1 VSQIDALQLV
11 GLTRQRLV
19 DLAVSENYLR
29 NPALAR
35 AAEKIWQDAGEHG
48 GLVSKLWIQGAFP
61 SKSSEDSLES
71 LAMEGLF
78 PRDLCQ
84 YLENTGKFPPARP
97 LFSHQA
103 DAFRHVASA
112 PSGEKPSL
120 VITAGTGAGKTEA
133 FLLPI
138 LAGLWRQAR
147 GANEHGMRCLILYP
161 MNALV
166 TDQVTRLYELLQD
179 QSTLSLFHFT
189 SETPENDRYV
199 RSEEMW
205 KPCRRRSRQAARA
218 SIPDIVI
225 TNYSMLEYMLCR
237 PQDREFF
244 GPALRYIVLDE
255 AHLYTGTLAAE
266 ITLLL
271 RRVRDRCGVSPEQ
284 ITHIATSA
292 TLGGTTEDLESFA
305 ATIFSVPHKLV
316 KIVQGATAPLP
327 RPQQLG
333 AAQTPRADQL
343 AEHRELELV
352 TLNADGEFVAPDPD
366 ALRRLRPVLSKL
378 LPDEAIS
385 SAEASAKGF
394 LAPFLKLSLEQ
405 VPIVRR
411 LMELVYDKAVLSID
425 SLACGLWGNADQA
438 TRDAAVVLLRLTA
451 AARLKSN
458 EPPLIPHRLHFLVRA
473 PHGLAACL
481 NTSCS
486 GPTDLRA
493 EGIGCLQAPRDRCVH
508 CNSVTLPV
516 HRCKACGQWALAG
529 YENLETGELESGHF
543 AELAKRRYYL
553 VADSGGKDLPVII
566 VNPETGEYFGKGTGT
581 RLFRAPC
588 PDHGA
593 SCNDPSQCTQQQC
606 PNCTT
611 SWGASPDDADE
622 DDRDLL
628 IQPLTG
634 GERLALSVATET
646 VLYGMPVYP
655 DPSRDWKP
663 GKGRRLLC
671 FSDSRREAARLGPLL
686 TSQHET
692 WVIRSAIANTL
703 ATYKPASAAYIKR
716 QIQRYEADAAD
727 PTLARADRDEA
738 NRKAADLRNQLSTAA
753 SGIPFTEF
761 ARSFADRPQISELL
775 DRELAE
781 KHAEWLQERWKENR
795 RSVASHAEALIAQE
809 MDKPLR
815 TAVSTEAVGLLEL
828 VYPGL
833 ADLPLPP
840 SFAGQL
846 PNDEIRNK
854 LAGVWPDILAALLDT
869 LRADWAVDW
878 SKNEEA
884 GRKWNGESPLHGRWS
899 TRSKNGWTARRF
911 IGDDNPKG
919 HNLQLRLW
927 FAKKLLAAA
936 DCPESFSSPLLEAA
950 FDQLYQGADNQ
961 RLPWLK
967 RESSHQ
973 VSRGESDQAIQILLD
988 GLRLRAPDKLYRC
1001 SGTGTLWPRTILGWA
1016 PLRGCLVET
1025 PSVSVGSLHEITQAE
1040 ADEDRRWGRA
1050 RRELREADIFSMG
1063 LWGEEH
1069 SAQLSPEENKRRQ
1082 FLFRDGARN
1091 LLSSTTTMEL
1101 GIDIGGLNGVVLGN
1115 VPPGRANH
1123 MQRAGRAG
1131 RRADGSSIAVTFA
1144 RNRAFDREVFAR
1156 FEDFLGRSLRR
1167 PVVFLGRPRFIRRH
1181 LHAMLLA
1188 EFFAPMQSPQTGAM
1202 DAYSNMGKLCG
1213 LDAPPRWT
1221 GSAKPDWSSSGAGNA
1236 EDFIRF
1242 LGPLRSSLNP
1252 FRKRCSNIVQDTP
1265 LKGIID
1271 DDGAWREFLDEA
1283 ESQFLDACKEWR
1295 KDYDSLREAWADVPK
1310 GPPSTALP
1318 AERAKANSIRYQ
1330 LRAISDITVIEW
1342 FSDAGFLP
1350 RYGFPIHLQRL
1361 SVRRPR
1367 EDRPD
1372 KSTTAEGYRLERSSL
1387 LALNEYVPGAMVLVG
1402 GKIAESKG
1410 ILKHWTEANHD
1421 EALGLNNWALRCLND
1436 HDYLATSP
1444 DQPCK
1449 ECNELPQGPGQALMF
1464 PRFGYTTA
1472 AWDPPKPPGR
1482 NLDRVGEVV
1491 LSTAGG
1497 FTLSAA
1503 TKKESNFGDVPGLMA
1518 SYYEA
1523 GAGELLL
1530 RNAGGEA
1537 WSKLGLGFAL
1547 CTRCGFAMSEEKPP
1561 NANGA
1566 PPALPK
1572 RFRDHPSVFS
1582 STPLTRCWP
1591 KSLQYEPVLRHKV
1604 LAARETTD
1612 VLILDWP
1619 GDSDEAPLFSL
1630 GRALVLAGARL
1641 LELDSRELNLELK
1654 ARDAGKLGILLYD
1667 TIPGGAG
1674 HCFELFN
1681 LGQDW
1686 LKEAR
1691 RILRGTASHDAVCR
1705 RACLECLL
1713 DFAGQFHAARL
1724 NRKGALE
1731 LLDAVLGD
1739 L

>member
-1 VSQIDALQLV
+1 MSQIDALALV
-11 GLTRQRLV
+11 DFTRQRLV
-19 DLAVSENYLR
+19 DLAISENYLR
-29 NPALAR
+29 SPALAR
-35 AAEKIWQDAGEHG
+35 AAETIWRGSGEHG
-48 GLVSKLWIQGAFP
+48 GLVSELWIQGAFP
-61 SKSSEDSLES
+61 SMSSEDSLES
-71 LAMEGLF
+71 LATEGLF
-78 PRDLCQ
+78 PRDLCD
-84 YLENTGKFPPARP
+84 YLDRTGKFPATRP
-97 LFSHQA
+97 LFAHQA
-103 DAFRHVASA
+103 DAFRHVASTQA
-112 PSGEKPSL
+112 VEKPSL

-138 LAGLWRQAR
+138 LAGLWKQPRV
-147 GANEHGMRCLILYP
+147 ANEHGMRCLILYP

-179 QSTLSLFHFT
+179 QNTISLFHFT
-189 SETPENDRYV
+189 SETPENDRHV
-199 RSEEMW
+199 KPEEMW
-205 KPCRRRSRQAARA
+205 NSCRRRSRQAARA

-284 ITHIATSA
+284 LTHIATSA
-292 TLGGTTEDLESFA
+292 TLGGTAEDLENFA
-305 ATIFSVPHKLV
+305 ATVFSVPCKVV
-316 KIVQGATAPLP
+316 KIIEGKTAPLP
-327 RPQQLG
+327 NPKEI
-333 AAQTPRADQL
+333 ATAKTPSADQL
-343 AEHRELELV
+343 AQHRELELV
-352 TLNADGEFVAPDPD
+352 TLNSDGEFVNPNPD
-366 ALRRLRPVLSKL
+366 ALRRLRPVLSEL
-378 LPDEAIS
+378 LPEAEIS
-385 SAEASAKGF
+385 STETSAKGS

-411 LMELVYDKAVLSID
+411 LMELVYDKGLLSINN
-425 SLACGLWGNADQA
+425 LAYELWGGSTTA
-438 TRDAAVVLLRLTA
+438 TRDATILLLRLSA

-458 EPPLIPHRLHFLVRA
+458 ESPLIPHRLHFLVRA
-473 PHGLAACL
+473 PQGLSACL

-486 GPTDLRA
+486 GPADLRV
-493 EGIGCLQAPRDRCVH
+493 EGIGCLQPPRDRCVC
-508 CNSVTLPV
+508 CNCVALPV

-529 YENLETGELESGHF
+529 YENLDTGELESGHF
-543 AELAKRRYYL
+543 AEAAKRRYYL
-553 VADSGGKDLPVII
+553 IADSDRKDLSVII
-566 VNPETGEYFGKGTGT
+566 VNPETGEYDKRTGT

-588 PDHGA
+588 PVHGT
-593 SCNDPSQCTQQQC
+593 SCNDPSKCTRQQC
-606 PNCTT
+606 PNCGT

-622 DDRDLL
+622 DDRDVQ
-628 IQPLTG
+628 IQPLRG
-634 GERLALSVATET
+634 GERLALSVSTET

-692 WVIRSAIANTL
+692 WVIRSAIAKTL
-703 ATYKPASAAYIKR
+703 ATYKPPSSAYMNR
-716 QIQRYEADAAD
+716 QIERYEADAVD
-727 PTLARADRDEA
+727 LSLSRADRDEA
-738 NRKAADLRNQLSTAA
+738 SRKVADLRNQLSTAA

-761 ARSFADRPQISELL
+761 ARSFAEMDQISELL
-775 DRELAE
+775 DRDLAE
-781 KHAEWLQERWKENR
+781 KHAEWRQQLWKENR
-795 RSVASHAEALIAQE
+795 QSVASHAESLIAQE
-809 MDKPLR
+809 MDNPLR
-815 TAVSTEAVGLLEL
+815 TAISTEAVGLLEL

-833 ADLPLPP
+833 ADLLLPP

-846 PNDEIRNK
+846 PNDDIRNR
-854 LAGVWPDILAALLDT
+854 LAGAWPDILAALLDT
-869 LRADWAVDW
+869 LRADRAVDW
-878 SKNEEA
+878 SKEEA
-884 GRKWNGESPLHGRWS
+884 GRKWNGESPLYGRWS
-899 TRSKNGWTARRF
+899 TRSENGWTARRF
-911 IGDDNPKG
+911 IGDDSRDP
-919 HNLQLRLW
+919 LQLRLW
-927 FAKKLLAAA
+927 FAKTLLAAA
-936 DCPESFSSPLLEAA
+936 NCPEVLPRRLLEAA
-950 FDQLYQGADNQ
+950 FDQLYEGAEKQ
-961 RLPWLK
+961 QLPWLK
-967 RESSHQ
+967 CERHE
-973 VSRGESDQAIQILLD
+973 VSRTESDRAIQILLD
-988 GLRLRAPDKLYRC
+988 RLRLRSPDKLYRC
-1001 SGTGTLWPRTILGWA
+1001 PGTGTLWPRTVLGWA
-1016 PLRGCLVET
+1016 PLRGCL
-1025 PSVSVGSLHEITQAE
+1025 GSLQEITHAE
-1040 ADEDRRWGRA
+1040 ADSDRRWGRA
-1050 RRELREADIFSMG
+1050 RRELREFPIFSMG

-1069 SAQLSPEENKRRQ
+1069 SAQLSPQENKRRQ

-1115 VPPGRANH
+1115 VPPGRANY

-1131 RRADGSSIAVTFA
+1131 RRADGSSIVVTFA
-1144 RNRAFDREVFAR
+1144 RNRAFDREVFTR
-1156 FEDFLGRSLRR
+1156 FEDFLGRPLRR
-1167 PVVFLGRPRFIRRH
+1167 PMVFLGRPRFVRRH

-1188 EFFAPMQSPQTGAM
+1188 EFFAPMQSGQAGAM

-1221 GSAKPDWSSSGAGNA
+1221 GPAKPDWSSSGVAHV

-1242 LGPLRSSLNP
+1242 LSPLYFSLHP
-1252 FRKRCSNIVQDTP
+1252 FRMRCRNIVQGTP
-1265 LKGIID
+1265 SEDIVDNEG
-1271 DDGAWREFLDEA
+1271 GWREFLDEA
-1283 ESQFLDACKEWR
+1283 ESQFLTACKEWR
-1295 KDYDSLREAWADVPK
+1295 KDYDSLREAWTEVPIT
-1310 GPPSTALP
+1310 PPSTALA

-1330 LRAISDITVIEW
+1330 LRAILDITVIEW

-1361 SVRRPR
+1361 SVRKPR
-1367 EDRPD
+1367 EGQPE

-1444 DQPCK
+1444 DQLCK
-1449 ECNELPQGPGQALMF
+1449 ECNQPPQGAGQALMF

-1482 NLDRVGEVV
+1482 NLDRVGEAV

-1497 FTLSAA
+1497 FTLSTA
-1503 TKKESNFGDVPGLMA
+1503 TKIERNFGGVPSLVA

-1523 GAGELLL
+1523 GTGELLL
-1530 RNAGGEA
+1530 RNAGGDA
-1537 WSKLGLGFAL
+1537 WSKLGHGFAL

-1561 NANGA
+1561 NVNRA
-1566 PPALPK
+1566 PLALPK
-1572 RFRDHPSVFS
+1572 EFRHHPSIFS
-1582 STPLTRCWP
+1582 TSPIDRCWP
-1591 KSLQYEPVLRHKV
+1591 KSLEFEPVLRHKV

-1641 LELDSRELNLELK
+1641 LELDSRELDLELK

-1681 LGQDW
+1681 LGRPW
-1686 LKEAR
+1686 LVEAR
-1691 RILRGTASHDAVCR
+1691 GILRGTKLHDSVCR

-1724 NRKGALE
+1724 NRSGALE
-1731 LLDAVLGD
+1731 LLDSVLVD
-1739 L
+1739 

>member
-1 VSQIDALQLV
+1 LSQIDALQLV
-11 GLTRQRLV
+11 EFTRQRLV

-29 NPALAR
+29 SPVLAR
-35 AAEKIWQDAGEHG
+35 AAEKIWQGAGEHG

-61 SKSSEDSLES
+61 SRSSEDSLKS
-71 LAMEGLF
+71 LATEGLF
-78 PRDLCQ
+78 PQDLCD
-84 YLENTGKFPPARP
+84 YLDRTSKFPAARP
-97 LFSHQA
+97 LFAHQA
-103 DAFRHVASA
+103 DAFRSIVQSA
-112 PSGEKPSL
+112 GKLSL

-138 LAGLWRQAR
+138 LAGLWKQRRAPH
-147 GANEHGMRCLILYP
+147 EHGMRCLILYP

-166 TDQVTRLYELLQD
+166 TDQVTRLYELLKHQN
-179 QSTLSLFHFT
+179 TLSLFHFT
-189 SETPENDRYV
+189 SETPENERDV
-199 RSEEMW
+199 KPEEMW
-205 KPCRRRSRQAARA
+205 NPCRRRSRQAARE

-237 PQDREFF
+237 PQDRKFF
-244 GPALRYIVLDE
+244 GPALRYVVLDE

-271 RRVRDRCGVSPEQ
+271 RRVRDRCELSPEQ
-284 ITHIATSA
+284 LTHIATSA
-292 TLGGTTEDLESFA
+292 TLGGTIEDLENFA
-305 ATIFSVPHKLV
+305 ATVFSVPRKLV
-316 KIVQGATAPLP
+316 KIVEGKSAPLP
-327 RPQQLG
+327 NPKEL
-333 AAQTPRADQL
+333 ANAQTPNAEIL
-343 AEHRELELV
+343 AQHRELELV
-352 TLNADGEFVAPDPD
+352 TLDADGEFVHPDPD
-366 ALRRLRPVLSKL
+366 ALRQIRPVLSKL
-378 LPDEAIS
+378 LPDDTIS
-385 SAEASAKGF
+385 SAEASAKGV

-405 VPIVRR
+405 VRIVRQ
-411 LMELVYDKAVLSID
+411 LMELVYDKGLLSID
-425 SLACGLWGNADQA
+425 DLALELWGNANQA
-438 TRDAAVVLLRLTA
+438 TRDATVLLLRLTA

-458 EPPLIPHRLHFLVRA
+458 ESPLIPHRLHFLVRA

-486 GPTDLRA
+486 GPTDFRA
-493 EGIGCLQAPRDRCVH
+493 EGIGCLQIPRDRCVY
-508 CNSVTLPV
+508 CGSVTLPV

-529 YENLETGELESGHF
+529 YENSETCELESGHF
-543 AELAKRRYYL
+543 AELAQRRYYL
-553 VADSGGKDLPVII
+553 IADSGGKDLSVII
-566 VNPETGEYFGKGTGT
+566 VNPETGEYCGKGAGT

-588 PDHGA
+588 PEHGA
-593 SCNDPSQCTQQQC
+593 SCNDPSQCTQQEC
-606 PNCTT
+606 PNCMT
-611 SWGASPDDADE
+611 SWGVSQDDADQG
-622 DDRDLL
+622 DLDL
-628 IQPLTG
+628 QIQPLRG
-634 GERLALSVATET
+634 AERLALSVATET

-655 DPSRDWKP
+655 GPSRDWKP

-703 ATYKPASAAYIKR
+703 AEHKPPSSAYLNR
-716 QIQRYEADAAD
+716 QIQRYKDDAAD
-727 PTLARADRDEA
+727 PDLPQVDRDEA
-738 NRKAADLRNQLSTAA
+738 NRKVSDLLNQLSTAA

-761 ARSFADRPQISELL
+761 ARSFAERPQISELL

-781 KHAEWLQERWKENR
+781 KHAEWRQERWKENR
-795 RSVASHAEALIAQE
+795 QSVARHAEALVAQE
-809 MDKPLR
+809 MDNPLR

-833 ADLPLPP
+833 VDLQLPP

-854 LAGVWPDILAALLDT
+854 LAGVWPDVLAALLDT
-869 LRADWAVDW
+869 LRADRAVDW
-878 SKNEEA
+878 SKEEA
-884 GRKWNGESPLHGRWS
+884 GREWNGESPLYGRWS

-911 IGDDNPKG
+911 IGDDSRRRDT
-919 HNLQLRLW
+919 LQLRLW
-927 FAKKLLAAA
+927 FARTLLEAAH
-936 DCPESFSSPLLEAA
+936 CPESFSSPLLEAA
-950 FDQLYQGADNQ
+950 FDQLYEGAGNQ
-961 RLPWLK
+961 QLPWL
-967 RESSHQ
+967 RCELHE
-973 VSRGESDQAIQILLD
+973 VSRAESDRAIQILLD
-988 GLRLRAPDKLYRC
+988 RLRLRSPEKLYQC
-1001 SGTGTLWPRTILGWA
+1001 PGTGTLWPRTILGWA
-1016 PLRGCLVET
+1016 PLRGCL
-1025 PSVSVGSLHEITQAE
+1025 GCLHEITHAE

-1050 RRELREADIFSMG
+1050 RRELRESDIFSMG

-1131 RRADGSSIAVTFA
+1131 RRADGSSIVVTFA
-1144 RNRAFDREVFAR
+1144 RNRAFDREVFTR

-1167 PVVFLGRPRFIRRH
+1167 PVVFLGRPRFVRRH
-1181 LHAMLLA
+1181 LHSMLLA

-1213 LDAPPRWT
+1213 LDAPPKWT
-1221 GSAKPDWSSSGAGNA
+1221 GAAKPDWSSSGAGHA
-1236 EDFIRF
+1236 GDFVRF
-1242 LGPLRSSLNP
+1242 LSPLHSSLHP
-1252 FRKRCSNIVQDTP
+1252 FRMRCRNIVQGTP
-1265 LKGIID
+1265 LKNVADNEGD
-1271 DDGAWREFLDEA
+1271 WREFLDDA
-1283 ESQFLDACKEWR
+1283 ESQFILACKEWR
-1295 KDYDSLREAWADVPK
+1295 KDYDSLREAWAEVPRE
-1310 GPPSTALP
+1310 PPTTVLA

-1361 SVRRPR
+1361 SVRKPR

-1372 KSTTAEGYRLERSSL
+1372 KSTAAEGYRLERSSL
-1387 LALNEYVPGAMVLVG
+1387 LALSEYVPGAMVLVG
-1402 GKIAESKG
+1402 GKIAASKG

-1444 DQPCK
+1444 NQMCK
-1449 ECNELPQGPGQALMF
+1449 ECNQPPQGPGQSLMF

-1482 NLDRVGEVV
+1482 SLDRVGETV

-1497 FTLSAA
+1497 FTLSTA
-1503 TKKESNFGDVPGLMA
+1503 TEIERNFGGIAGLLA
-1518 SYYEA
+1518 TYYEA

-1537 WSKLGLGFAL
+1537 WSKLGYGFAL
-1547 CTRCGFAMSEEKPP
+1547 CTRCGFAMSEEKPS
-1561 NANGA
+1561 NASGA

-1572 RFRDHPSVFS
+1572 EFRNHPSVFS
-1582 STPLTRCWP
+1582 TSPIDRCWS
-1591 KSLQYEPVLRHKV
+1591 KRLEFEPVLRHKV

-1619 GDSDEAPLFSL
+1619 GDSEEGPLFSL

-1641 LELDSRELNLELK
+1641 LELDCRELDLELK
-1654 ARDAGKLGILLYD
+1654 VRDALKLGILLYD
-1667 TIPGGAG
+1667 TTPGGAG
-1674 HCFELFN
+1674 HCFELFK
-1681 LGQDW
+1681 LGRPW
-1686 LKEAR
+1686 LMEAR
-1691 RILRGTASHDAVCR
+1691 RILRGTQSHDKVCR

-1731 LLDAVLGD
+1731 LVDALLGD
-1739 L
+1739 